1 MLVGCKI
8 WIERDPKKAV
18 FLFAE
23 DLDLGDDSPASCS
36 GIDAVDLALEF
47 DKKDRS
53 VGRTIESHGAG
64 EVFCDGFGLKAKSIH
79 SVNKTGESK
88 CQDELEK

>member
-1 MLVGCKI
+1 MLVVCKI

-18 FLFAE
+18 LLFAE

-47 DKKDRS
+47 DKKDRP
-53 VGRTIESHGAG
+53 VGRKIESHGAG
-64 EVFCDGFGLKAKSIH
+64 EVFCDDFRLKAESIH

-88 CQDELEK
+88 GQDELEK